1 VNASSRA
8 AQELSRGHGVAFL
21 VDCLGRRVLRWGIHV
36 VTGCRVAMLADPAG
50 SKLELMEVDELRDD
64 LDHVAYR
71 VRDLDAAHATLLA
84 AGCTELRRPFG
95 LGAAVARCSLAPP
108 TSPDVPAR

>member
-1 VNASSRA
+1 M
-8 AQELSRGHGVAFL
+8 
-21 VDCLGRRVLRWGIHV
+21 LRWGIHV
-36 VTGCRVAMLADPAG
+36 VTGRRVAMLADPAG

-84 AGCTELRRPFG
+84 AGCTELRRPG
-95 LGAAVARCSLAPP
+95 SPDLTCRPRPVVDP
-108 TSPDVPAR
+108 TSCRSTRSGAG